1 MDVVSRNP
9 IPPEY
14 QTVMTSNHERT
25 YLTNF
30 KQLTKEIVLMALSI
44 TNTSFAAAKNES
56 RS

>member
-1 MDVVSRNP
+1 MDVIPRNP

-14 QTVMTSNHERT
+14 QTDMTSNHERT

>member
-1 MDVVSRNP
+1 MDVVPRNP

-14 QTVMTSNHERT
+14 QTVMTFNHERT